1 MVERC
6 FRYESKLHKL
16 QKDFFYDE
24 SARFKIISK
33 GRRFGFTRGLAIY
46 TIERMLTE
54 PGISVLWVDTI
65 YSNIERYFDRY
76 FRPELKMIPNQLWK
90 YNRNKS
96 ELKIMLGN
104 SISNIESVLDL
115 RSADRPEN
123 LEGFGYHLIIINEA
137 GIVLKNRNLWQES
150 ILPMTLDYKA
160 EVIIGGTPKGR
171 KTKNNEK
178 HLFFELYSRGQNV
191 KGIAHSAEGKEQNT
205 RSDENRRWKS
215 YNYSSYDNP
224 YLDKNDIDELVKETP
239 AHLRDQEIYGR
250 FVDVSQG
257 RIIKREW
264 FKFFELHELAH
275 KKRLSKIQIWDTAG
289 KTKQENDFSVC
300 ETWIETDDGY
310 YLIDL
315 YRERLEFPDLKKK
328 AIELYEKELPDQV
341 WIEDK
346 SSGTALIQ
354 ELRRNTKIPL
364 KEISAE
370 KDKLEYVNACSPLI
384 ESGRVFLP
392 FSANWLDSFLS
403 ECEDFPGGEFD
414 DQVDIMSK
422 YLNEKKS
429 KSGDVDV
436 FSVNIVRRS
445 EVRNK
450 KYKGFRK

>member
-1 MVERC
+1 MVEAKVK
-6 FRYESKLHKL
+6 YVNKLHLK
-16 QKDFFYDE
+16 QKEFFNDQ

-33 GRRFGFTRGLAIY
+33 GRRFGFTRGLAMY
-46 TIERMLTE
+46 ALERMVRN
-54 PGISVLWVDTI
+54 PGLSVLWVDTI

-76 FRPELKMIPNQLWK
+76 FRPELKQIHKLLWN
-90 YNRNKS
+90 YNKNKS
-96 ELKIMLGN
+96 ELKLFAVLGDQKR
-104 SISNIESVLDL
+104 ESVLDL

-150 ILPMTLDYKA
+150 ILPMTLDHKA
-160 EVIIGGTPKGR
+160 EVIIGGTPKGK

-178 HLFFELYSRGQNV
+178 HLFFELYERGLNDTS
-191 KGIAHSAEGKEQNT
+191 G
-205 RSDENRRWKS
+205 RYKS
-215 YNYSSYDNP
+215 YNFSSYDNTL
-224 YLDKNDIDELVKETP
+224 LDASEIDELVKEIP
-239 AHLRDQEIYGR
+239 AHLRDQEVFGK

-264 FKFFELHELAH
+264 FKFFEPHELAR

-300 ETWIETDDGY
+300 ETWIESTDGY
-310 YLIDL
+310 YLTNL
-315 YRERLEFPDLKKK
+315 FRERLEFPELKKK
-328 AIELYEKELPDQV
+328 AIELFEQENPDQV

-354 ELRRNTKIPL
+354 ELRRNTRIPL
-364 KEISAE
+364 KEITAE

-392 FSANWLDSFLS
+392 FSAMWLDDFLA

-414 DQVDIMSK
+414 DQVDVMSK
-422 YLNEKKS
+422 YLNEKK
-429 KSGDVDV
+429 G
-436 FSVNIVRRS
+436 RS
-445 EVRNK
+445 TDFNEFKINVIKRNETRNK
-450 KYKGFRK
+450 KYAGYRK

>member
-1 MVERC
+1 MNETE
-6 FRYESKLHKL
+6 YKLEIEFHET
-16 QKDFFYDE
+16 QKKIFFNKD
-24 SARFKIISK
+24 ARFKIVAK
-33 GRRFGFTRGLAIY
+33 GRRFGFTRGLA
-46 TIERMLTE
+46 MLVILKMIVY
-54 PGISVLWVDTI
+54 PGITVLWVDTI

-76 FRPELKMIPNQLWK
+76 FRPELKKIPRNMWN

-96 ELKIMLGN
+96 ELKIQVDNAGTM
-104 SISNIESVLDL
+104 SVLDL

-137 GIVLKNRNLWQES
+137 GIVLKNKNLWQES

-160 EVIIGGTPKGR
+160 EVIIGGTPKGK

-178 HLFFELYSRGQNV
+178 HLFFELFE
-191 KGIAHSAEGKEQNT
+191 KGLN
-205 RSDENRRWKS
+205 DESGRYKS
-215 YNYSSYDNP
+215 YNFSSYDNP
-224 YLDKNDIDELVKETP
+224 LIDHLEIDEMVKETP
-239 AHLRDQEIYGR
+239 AHLRDQEIYGK
-250 FVDVSQG
+250 FIDVSQG

-264 FKFFELHELAH
+264 FKFFELHELAR
-275 KKRLSKIQIWDTAG
+275 KRRLSKIQIWDTAG

-300 ETWIETDDGY
+300 ETWIESDDGY
-310 YLIDL
+310 YLTNL
-315 YRERLEFPDLKKK
+315 FRERLEFPELKKK
-328 AIELYEKELPDQV
+328 AIELYEKEIPDQV

-354 ELRRNTKIPL
+354 ELRRNTKIPI

-384 ESGRVFLP
+384 EAGRVYLP
-392 FSANWLDSFLS
+392 FNAVWVDSFLS

-436 FSVNIVRRS
+436 FSVNVVKRS

>member
-1 MVERC
+1 M
-6 FRYESKLHKL
+6 
-16 QKDFFYDE
+16 
-24 SARFKIISK
+24 
-33 GRRFGFTRGLAIY
+33 
-46 TIERMLTE
+46 
-54 PGISVLWVDTI
+54 W
-65 YSNIERYFDRY
+65 N
-76 FRPELKMIPNQLWK
+76 

-96 ELKIMLGN
+96 ELKIQVDNKGTT
-104 SISNIESVLDL
+104 SVLDL

-160 EVIIGGTPKGR
+160 EVIIGGTPKGK

-178 HLFFELYSRGQNV
+178 HLFFELFE
-191 KGIAHSAEGKEQNT
+191 KGLN
-205 RSDENRRWKS
+205 DESGRYKS
-215 YNYSSYDNP
+215 YNFSSYDNP
-224 YLDKNDIDELVKETP
+224 LIDHLEIDEMVKETP
-239 AHLRDQEIYGR
+239 AHLRDQEIYGK
-250 FVDVSQG
+250 FIDVSQG

-264 FKFFELHELAH
+264 FKFFELHELAR
-275 KKRLSKIQIWDTAG
+275 KRRLSKIQIWDTAG

-300 ETWIETDDGY
+300 ETWIESDDGY
-310 YLIDL
+310 YLTNL
-315 YRERLEFPDLKKK
+315 FRERLEFPELKKK
-328 AIELYEKELPDQV
+328 AIELYEKEIPDQV

-354 ELRRNTKIPL
+354 ELRRNTKIPI

-384 ESGRVFLP
+384 EAGRVYLP
-392 FSANWLDSFLS
+392 FNAVWVDSFLS

-436 FSVNIVRRS
+436 FSVNVVKRS

>member
-1 MVERC
+1 MDQTKVT
-6 FRYESKLHKL
+6 YVNKLHLK
-16 QKDFFYDE
+16 QKEFFNDR

-33 GRRFGFTRGLAIY
+33 GRRFGFTRGLAMY
-46 TIERMLTE
+46 ALERMVRN
-54 PGISVLWVDTI
+54 PGLSVLWVDTI

-76 FRPELKMIPNQLWK
+76 FRPELKQIPKLLWN
-90 YNRNKS
+90 YNKNKS
-96 ELKIMLGN
+96 ELKLFSVFGDQGK
-104 SISNIESVLDL
+104 ESVLDL

-160 EVIIGGTPKGR
+160 EVIIGGTPKGK

-178 HLFFELYSRGQNV
+178 HLFFELFE
-191 KGIAHSAEGKEQNT
+191 KGLTDTTG
-205 RSDENRRWKS
+205 RYKS
-215 YNYSSYDNP
+215 YNFSSYDNP
-224 YLDKNDIDELVKETP
+224 LIDPIEIDEMVKETP
-239 AHLRDQEIYGR
+239 SHLRDQEVFGK
-250 FVDVSQG
+250 FVDVAQG

-264 FKFFELHELAH
+264 FKFYELHELAR

-300 ETWIETDDGY
+300 ETWVESSDGY
-310 YLIDL
+310 YLTNL
-315 YRERLEFPDLKKK
+315 FRERLEFPELKKK
-328 AIELYEKELPDQV
+328 AIELFEQENPDQV

-354 ELRRNTKIPL
+354 ELRRNTRIPL

-392 FSANWLDSFLS
+392 FSAKWLDDFLV

-414 DQVDIMSK
+414 DQVDVMSK
-422 YLNEKKS
+422 YLNEKKG
-429 KSGDVDV
+429 KATDFEEFKINV
-436 FSVNIVRRS
+436 IKRS
-445 EVRNK
+445 ENRNK
-450 KYKGFRK
+450 KYSGYRK

>member
-1 MVERC
+1 MVESKVK
-6 FRYESKLHKL
+6 YVNKLHLK
-16 QKDFFYDE
+16 QKEFFNDQ

-33 GRRFGFTRGLAIY
+33 GRRFGFTRGLAMY
-46 TIERMLTE
+46 ALERMVRN
-54 PGISVLWVDTI
+54 PGLSVLWVDTI

-76 FRPELKMIPNQLWK
+76 FRPELKQIPKLLWN
-90 YNRNKS
+90 YNKNKS
-96 ELKIMLGN
+96 ELKLFAVLGDQKR
-104 SISNIESVLDL
+104 ESVLDL

-150 ILPMTLDYKA
+150 ILPMTLDHKA
-160 EVIIGGTPKGR
+160 EVIIGGTPKGK

-178 HLFFELYSRGQNV
+178 HLFFELYERGLTDTS
-191 KGIAHSAEGKEQNT
+191 G
-205 RSDENRRWKS
+205 RYKS
-215 YNYSSYDNP
+215 YNFSSYDNTL
-224 YLDKNDIDELVKETP
+224 LDAAEIDELVKEIP
-239 AHLRDQEIYGR
+239 AHLRDQEVYGK

-264 FKFFELHELAH
+264 FNFFEPHELAR

-300 ETWIETDDGY
+300 ETWIESTDGY
-310 YLIDL
+310 YLTNL
-315 YRERLEFPDLKKK
+315 FRERLEFPELKKK
-328 AIELYEKELPDQV
+328 AIELFEQENPDQV

-354 ELRRNTKIPL
+354 ELRRNTRIPL
-364 KEISAE
+364 KEITAE

-392 FSANWLDSFLS
+392 FSAMWVDDFLA

-414 DQVDIMSK
+414 DQVDVMSK

-429 KSGDVDV
+429 RAGDVEE
-436 FSVNIVRRS
+436 FKINIVKRQEARS
-445 EVRNK
+445 K
-450 KYKGFRK
+450 KYRGYR

>member
-1 MVERC
+1 MSLSNEIIN
-6 FRYESKLHKL
+6 YELRFHKA
-16 QKDFFYDE
+16 QKKCFYDIGF
-24 SARFKIISK
+24 RFKIVAK

-46 TIERMLTE
+46 TVAKMLDE
-54 PGISVLWVDTI
+54 AGIKILWVDTV

-76 FRPELKMIPNQLWK
+76 FRPELKKLPIKNWV

-96 ELKIMLGN
+96 EMKMFLIDEDGEKQE
-104 SISNIESVLDL
+104 SILDL

-123 LEGFGYHLIIINEA
+123 MEGFGYHLIIINEA

-160 EVIIGGTPKGR
+160 EVIIGGTPKGK

-178 HLFFELYSRGQNV
+178 HLFFELFE
-191 KGIAHSAEGKEQNT
+191 KGL
-205 RSDENRRWKS
+205 SDTTGRYKS
-215 YNYSSYDNP
+215 YNFSSYDNP
-224 YLDKNDIDELVKETP
+224 LIDSTEIDEMVKETP
-239 AHLRDQEIYGR
+239 SHLRDQEVFGK

-264 FKFFELHELAH
+264 FKFFELHELAR

-300 ETWIETDDGY
+300 ETWIESSDGY
-310 YLIDL
+310 YLTNL
-315 YRERLEFPDLKKK
+315 FRERLEFPELKKK
-328 AIELYEKELPDQV
+328 AIELFEKENPDQV

-354 ELRRNTKIPL
+354 ELRRNTRIPI
-364 KEISAE
+364 KEITAE

-384 ESGRVFLP
+384 EAGRVFLP
-392 FSANWLDSFLS
+392 FSATWLDDFLA

-414 DQVDIMSK
+414 DQVDVMSK

-429 KSGDVDV
+429 RMSDVSDYQINV
-436 FSVNIVRRS
+436 VKRREARS
-445 EVRNK
+445 K
-450 KYKGFRK
+450 KYSSYRK

>member
-1 MVERC
+1 M
-6 FRYESKLHKL
+6 
-16 QKDFFYDE
+16 
-24 SARFKIISK
+24 
-33 GRRFGFTRGLAIY
+33 
-46 TIERMLTE
+46 
-54 PGISVLWVDTI
+54 W
-65 YSNIERYFDRY
+65 N
-76 FRPELKMIPNQLWK
+76 

-96 ELKIMLGN
+96 ELKMQVDNKGTT
-104 SISNIESVLDL
+104 SVLDL

-160 EVIIGGTPKGR
+160 EVIIGGTPKGK

-178 HLFFELYSRGQNV
+178 HLFFELFE
-191 KGIAHSAEGKEQNT
+191 KGL
-205 RSDENRRWKS
+205 SDTTGRYKS
-215 YNYSSYDNP
+215 YNFSSYDNP
-224 YLDKNDIDELVKETP
+224 LIDPIEIDEMVKETP
-239 AHLRDQEIYGR
+239 SHLRDQEVFGK

-264 FKFFELHELAH
+264 FKFFELHELAR

-300 ETWIETDDGY
+300 ETWIESSDGY
-310 YLIDL
+310 YLTNL

-328 AIELYEKELPDQV
+328 AIELFEQENPDQV

-354 ELRRNTKIPL
+354 ELRRNTRIPL
-364 KEISAE
+364 KEITAE

-392 FSANWLDSFLS
+392 FSALWLDDFLA

-414 DQVDIMSK
+414 DQVDVMSK
-422 YLNEKKS
+422 YLNEKKG
-429 KSGDVDV
+429 KSTDFNEFKINV
-436 FSVNIVRRS
+436 IKRS
-445 EVRNK
+445 ETRNK
-450 KYKGFRK
+450 KYSGYRK

>member
-1 MVERC
+1 MDVAKIK
-6 FRYESKLHKL
+6 YVNKLHLK
-16 QKDFFYDE
+16 QKEFFNDR

-33 GRRFGFTRGLAIY
+33 GRRFGFTRGLAMY
-46 TIERMLTE
+46 ALERMARH
-54 PGISVLWVDTI
+54 PGLSVLWVDTI

-76 FRPELKMIPNQLWK
+76 FRPELKQIPKLLWN
-90 YNRNKS
+90 YNKNKS
-96 ELKIMLGN
+96 ELKLFSVFGDQ
-104 SISNIESVLDL
+104 SEESVLDL

-150 ILPMTLDYKA
+150 ILPMTLDFKA
-160 EVIIGGTPKGR
+160 EVIIGGTPKGK

-178 HLFFELYSRGQNV
+178 HLFFELFERGL
-191 KGIAHSAEGKEQNT
+191 
-205 RSDENRRWKS
+205 SDTTGRYKS

-224 YLDKNDIDELVKETP
+224 LLDKIEIDELVKETP
-239 AHLRDQEIYGR
+239 AHLRDQEVFGK

-264 FKFFELHELAH
+264 FKFFELHELAR
-275 KKRLSKIQIWDTAG
+275 KKRLSKTQIWDTAG

-300 ETWIETDDGY
+300 ETWIESSDGY
-310 YLIDL
+310 YLTNL
-315 YRERLEFPDLKKK
+315 YRERLEFPELKKK
-328 AIELYEKELPDQV
+328 AIELFEQENPDQV

-354 ELRRNTKIPL
+354 ELRRNTRIPL

-392 FSANWLDSFLS
+392 FSALWLDDFLA

-414 DQVDIMSK
+414 DQVDVMSK

-429 KSGDVDV
+429 RTSDISEYQINVVK
-436 FSVNIVRRS
+436 RQEARS
-445 EVRNK
+445 K
-450 KYKGFRK
+450 KYRGYR

>member
-1 MVERC
+1 LNEAE
-6 FRYESKLHKL
+6 YKLDISFHET
-16 QKDFFYDE
+16 QKKIFFNKE
-24 SARFKIISK
+24 ARFKIVAK
-33 GRRFGFTRGLAIY
+33 GRRFGFTRGLA
-46 TIERMLTE
+46 MLVFLKMIAY
-54 PGISVLWVDTI
+54 PGISILWVDTI

-76 FRPELKMIPNQLWK
+76 FRPELKKISRKMWN

-96 ELKIMLGN
+96 ELKIQVD
-104 SISNIESVLDL
+104 SNGTTSVLDL

-160 EVIIGGTPKGR
+160 EVIIGGTPKGK

-178 HLFFELYSRGQNV
+178 HLFFELFE
-191 KGIAHSAEGKEQNT
+191 KGLADNT
-205 RSDENRRWKS
+205 GRYKS
-215 YNYSSYDNP
+215 FNFSSYDNP
-224 YLDKNDIDELVKETP
+224 LIDAVEIDELVKETP
-239 AHLRDQEIYGR
+239 AHLRDQEIFGK

-264 FKFFELHELAH
+264 FRFFELHELAR
-275 KKRLSKIQIWDTAG
+275 KRRLSKIQIWDTAG

-328 AIELYEKELPDQV
+328 AMELYDKEIPEQV

-354 ELRRNTKIPL
+354 ELRRNTKIPI

-392 FSANWLDSFLS
+392 FSANWLDSFLA

-429 KSGDVDV
+429 KAGDVES
-436 FSVNIVRRS
+436 FTVNVVRRS
-445 EVRNK
+445 ELRNK

>member
-1 MVERC
+1 LDEAHLEIDIG
-6 FRYESKLHKL
+6 FHET
-16 QKDFFYDE
+16 QKKIFLGKD
-24 SARFKIISK
+24 ARFKIVAK
-33 GRRFGFTRGLAIY
+33 GRRFGFTRGLAMFVILKMIAY
-46 TIERMLTE
+46 

-76 FRPELKMIPNQLWK
+76 FRPELKKLSRKMWN
-90 YNRNKS
+90 YNKNKS
-96 ELKIMLGN
+96 ELKIKVDYKGTT
-104 SISNIESVLDL
+104 SVLDL

-160 EVIIGGTPKGR
+160 EVIIGGTPKGK

-178 HLFFELYSRGQNV
+178 HLFFELFE
-191 KGIAHSAEGKEQNT
+191 KGL
-205 RSDENRRWKS
+205 SDTTGRYKS
-215 YNYSSYDNP
+215 YNFSSYDNP
-224 YLDKNDIDELVKETP
+224 LIDPIEIDEMVKETP
-239 AHLRDQEIYGR
+239 SHLREQEVFGK

-264 FKFFELHELAH
+264 FKFYELHELAR

-300 ETWIETDDGY
+300 ETWIESSDGY
-310 YLIDL
+310 YLTNL
-315 YRERLEFPDLKKK
+315 FKERLEFPELKKK
-328 AIELYEKELPDQV
+328 AIELFEQENPDQV

-354 ELRRNTKIPL
+354 ELRRNTRIPL
-364 KEISAE
+364 KEITAE

-392 FSANWLDSFLS
+392 FSAVWLDDFLA

-414 DQVDIMSK
+414 DQVDVMSK
-422 YLNEKKS
+422 YLNEKKG
-429 KSGDVDV
+429 KATDFNEFKINV
-436 FSVNIVRRS
+436 IKRS
-445 EVRNK
+445 ETRNK
-450 KYKGFRK
+450 KYSGYRK

>member
-1 MVERC
+1 M
-6 FRYESKLHKL
+6 YAL
-16 QKDFFYDE
+16 
-24 SARFKIISK
+24 
-33 GRRFGFTRGLAIY
+33 
-46 TIERMLTE
+46 ERMVRN
-54 PGISVLWVDTI
+54 PGLSVLWVDTI

-76 FRPELKMIPNQLWK
+76 FRSELKQIPKLLWN
-90 YNRNKS
+90 YNKNKS
-96 ELKIMLGN
+96 ELKLFSVFGDQ
-104 SISNIESVLDL
+104 SIESVLDL

-160 EVIIGGTPKGR
+160 EVIIGGTPKGK

-178 HLFFELYSRGQNV
+178 HLFFELFE
-191 KGIAHSAEGKEQNT
+191 KGLIDTTG
-205 RSDENRRWKS
+205 RYKS
-215 YNYSSYDNP
+215 YNFSSYDNP
-224 YLDKNDIDELVKETP
+224 LIDPTEIDEMVKETP
-239 AHLRDQEIYGR
+239 SHLRDQEVFGK

-264 FKFFELHELAH
+264 FKFYELHELAR

-300 ETWIETDDGY
+300 ETWIESSDGY
-310 YLIDL
+310 YLTNL
-315 YRERLEFPDLKKK
+315 FRERLEFPELKKK
-328 AIELYEKELPDQV
+328 AIELFEQENPDQV

-354 ELRRNTKIPL
+354 ELRRNTRIPL
-364 KEISAE
+364 KEITAE

-392 FSANWLDSFLS
+392 FSAVWLDDFLA

-414 DQVDIMSK
+414 DQVDAMSK

-429 KSGDVDV
+429 RTSDI
-436 FSVNIVRRS
+436 SEYQINIVKRQEMRS
-445 EVRNK
+445 K
-450 KYKGFRK
+450 KYSSYRK

>member
-1 MVERC
+1 MDEAHLEIGIG
-6 FRYESKLHKL
+6 FHET
-16 QKDFFYDE
+16 QKKIFLGKG
-24 SARFKIISK
+24 ARFKIVAK
-33 GRRFGFTRGLAIY
+33 GRRFGFTRGLAMFVILKMIAY
-46 TIERMLTE
+46 

-76 FRPELKMIPNQLWK
+76 FRPELKRLSLKMWN

-96 ELKIMLGN
+96 ELKIQVDNKGTT
-104 SISNIESVLDL
+104 SVLDL

-160 EVIIGGTPKGR
+160 EVIIGGTPKGK

-178 HLFFELYSRGQNV
+178 HLFFDLFE
-191 KGIAHSAEGKEQNT
+191 KGLNDTTG
-205 RSDENRRWKS
+205 RYKS
-215 YNYSSYDNP
+215 YNFSSYDNP
-224 YLDKNDIDELVKETP
+224 LIDPVEIDEMVKETS
-239 AHLRDQEIYGR
+239 AHLRDQEVFGK

-264 FKFFELHELAH
+264 FKFFELHELAR

-300 ETWIETDDGY
+300 ETWIESSDGY
-310 YLIDL
+310 YLTNL
-315 YRERLEFPDLKKK
+315 FRERLEFPELKKK
-328 AIELYEKELPDQV
+328 AIELFEQENPDQV

-354 ELRRNTKIPL
+354 ELRRNTRIPI

-392 FSANWLDSFLS
+392 FSAMWLDDFLA

-422 YLNEKKS
+422 YLNEKKGRATDFNDF
-429 KSGDVDV
+429 KINVIKR
-436 FSVNIVRRS
+436 N
-445 EVRNK
+445 ETRNK
-450 KYKGFRK
+450 KYSGYRK

>member
-1 MVERC
+1 VSDRNNYVYRPG
-6 FRYESKLHKL
+6 FHDAQGRLFL
-16 QKDFFYDE
+16 GGG
-24 SARFKIISK
+24 ARFKIISK
-33 GRRFGFTRGLAIY
+33 GRRFGFTRGLALFVLLK
-46 TIERMLTE
+46 MLSQ

-76 FRPELKMIPNQLWK
+76 FRPELKKLNKRIWN

-96 ELKIMLGN
+96 EFTIRFSAK
-104 SISNIESVLDL
+104 SIPSVLDL

-160 EVIIGGTPKGR
+160 EVIIGGTPKGK
-171 KTKNNEK
+171 KTKSNEK
-178 HLFFELYSRGQNV
+178 HLFFELFERGLTDDS
-191 KGIAHSAEGKEQNT
+191 G
-205 RSDENRRWKS
+205 RYKS
-215 YNYSSYDNP
+215 YNFSSYDNP
-224 YLDKNDIDELVKETP
+224 LLDKNEIDELVKETP
-239 AHLRDQEIYGR
+239 AHLRDQEIFGR

-264 FKFFELHELAH
+264 FKFFELHELAR

-300 ETWIETDDGY
+300 ETWVETVDGY
-310 YLIDL
+310 YLTNV
-315 YRERLEFPDLKKK
+315 YRERLEFPELKKK
-328 AIELYEKELPDQV
+328 AIELYESELPDQV

-354 ELRRNTKIPL
+354 ELRRNTRIPL
-364 KEISAE
+364 KEIKAE

-384 ESGRVFLP
+384 EGGRVFLP
-392 FSANWLDSFLS
+392 FSAEWLDSFIG

-414 DQVDIMSK
+414 DQVDVMSK
-422 YLNEKKS
+422 YLNEKKTKSSDVEEYKIKILS
-429 KSGDVDV
+429 KRE
-436 FSVNIVRRS
+436 IRS
-445 EVRNK
+445 R
-450 KYKGFRK
+450 KYAGYRK